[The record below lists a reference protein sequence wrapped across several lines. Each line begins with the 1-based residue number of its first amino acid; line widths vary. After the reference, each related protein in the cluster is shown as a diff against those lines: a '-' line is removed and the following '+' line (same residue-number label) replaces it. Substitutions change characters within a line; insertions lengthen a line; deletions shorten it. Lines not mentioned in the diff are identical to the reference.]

1 MCIHV
6 TFLRSEV
13 RNALEV
19 NMIKSGKYS
28 MFKVKDVQ
36 SRTQKEKED
45 LFTTDLV
52 SAAAVR

>member
-1 MCIHV
+1 
-6 TFLRSEV
+6 
-13 RNALEV
+13 
-19 NMIKSGKYS
+19 MIKSGKYS